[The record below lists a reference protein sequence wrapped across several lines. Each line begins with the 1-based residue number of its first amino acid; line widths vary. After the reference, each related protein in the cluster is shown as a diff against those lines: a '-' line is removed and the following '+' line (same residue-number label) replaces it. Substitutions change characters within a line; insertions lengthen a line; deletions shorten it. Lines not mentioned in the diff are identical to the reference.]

1 MRKLLTALAI
11 AGASLT
17 GVVAPA
23 AHAAPQAD
31 PTAGLKQYSDTFK
44 VQHPYDLPQ
53 SARFSTSAGPVYN
66 AWIMKGDKPFSQ
78 GSGTGPRT
86 EMRWGTNWSRTEHQW
101 SADVLV
107 DSGTEGACI
116 MQVKG
121 DTGGEAVYL
130 NVHNNGSLYNSVNK
144 TPIATGLWGK
154 WFHLNTD
161 FNPADGS
168 FRVWI
173 DGRQVLSGHYSAPA
187 SKVWYF
193 KNGVY
198 NTNGAKAEAHFKNI
212 TFWQK

>member
-11 AGASLT
+11 AGVTLT
-17 GVVAPA
+17 GGPA
-23 AHAAPQAD
+23 ATATPQAD

-44 VQHPYDLPQ
+44 VQHPYNLAE

-66 AWIMKGDKPFSQ
+66 AWILKGDKPFSP

-86 EMRWGTNWSRTEHQW
+86 EMRWGTDWSQTEHQW
-101 SADVLV
+101 SGDVLI
-107 DSGTEGACI
+107 DSGTEGACV

-130 NVHNNGSLYNSVNK
+130 NVHGGGSLYNSVDK

-161 FNPADGS
+161 FTPATGF

-173 DGRQVLSGHYSAPA
+173 NGQQVLSGHYNAPA

-198 NTNGAKAEAHFKNI
+198 NTTAAKAEAHFKNI
-212 TFWQK
+212 TFWSK